1 MFISTNFAN
10 METNRQKKIAG
21 VLQKDLVDILQ
32 NAARDGLKG
41 VIISVTKVHVTSDL
55 GQAKVY
61 LSVFPSSKRD
71 SILEG
76 IISNTRTIRYEMA
89 QRTKNQ
95 LRRMPEISF
104 YVDDSLDYIENIDTA
119 LRGEDEDPIKNP
131 NILSNKKKK

>member
-1 MFISTNFAN
+1 

-32 NAARDGLKG
+32 SAARDSLKG

-76 IISNTRTIRYEMA
+76 IISNAKTIRYEMA

-104 YVDDSLDYIENIDTA
+104 FVDDSLDYIENIDAA
-119 LRGEDEDPIKNP
+119 LRGEDEDPIKNS